1 MGINTMKNMNYIIYA
16 VSFVMCM
23 TVFLVGIDDYS
34 FSYKTGIAIT
44 ISALVSAL
52 PVLFYSIYVDLKQ

>member
-1 MGINTMKNMNYIIYA
+1 MKHIKYAIYV

-23 TVFLVGIDDYS
+23 TVFLVDFGEHS

-44 ISALVSAL
+44 ISALISIL
-52 PVLFYSIYVDLKQ
+52 PVLFYSIYEDLKQ